1 MSQSSTTPRSLD
13 YWNRRMVS
21 KERLTIFRPKAAV
34 SVAMLHKTIGL
45 PRKVTIILSLTSNN
59 NKTRRKSPN
68 IRIKLSLLVSKTIKL
83 LFIQTRQ
90 KKYRKNKS
98 LTITQN
104 SFHSMAKAST
114 SINTINLNN
123 WFVKEDY
130 VTVRKRKTK
139 KRDMKKICK
148 VGTSVKEA
156 CKKKRTGHKVWKLMS
171 RKSHWSKIQNLSTN
185 FHMKMKVWLTR

>member
-1 MSQSSTTPRSLD
+1 MTT
-13 YWNRRMVS
+13 
-21 KERLTIFRPKAAV
+21 FCPKAEV
-34 SVAMLHKTIGL
+34 SVIMLHKTIGL
-45 PRKVTIILSLTSNN
+45 PRKVTIIMSLTCNN
-59 NKTRRKSPN
+59 NKTRRKSSN
-68 IRIKLSLLVSKTIKL
+68 IKIKHRPLVSKTIKL
-83 LFIQTRQ
+83 LFIQTRP

-114 SINTINLNN
+114 SINTINLSN

-156 CKKKRTGHKVWKLMS
+156 CKKKRTGHKVWRLMA
-171 RKSHWSKIQNLSTN
+171 RKSHWSKIQSLNTN